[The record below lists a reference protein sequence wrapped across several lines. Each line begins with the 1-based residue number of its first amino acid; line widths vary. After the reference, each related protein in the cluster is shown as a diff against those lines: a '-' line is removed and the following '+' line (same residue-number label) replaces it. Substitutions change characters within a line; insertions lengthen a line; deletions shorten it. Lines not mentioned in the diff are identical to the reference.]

1 VSAWPGILA
10 GAPAVAFA
18 EAYEVGPFASL
29 FLVAG
34 PLPDYQSTPDQGSS
48 IHSRHTNSS
57 LRRSLYGHAAFGP
70 RRFGFGLHWPNH
82 LNEEDLYPSRFSC
95 PESLLYQPPISALF
109 IEATAQEFNPV
120 APSVRTDLREEI
132 EVD

>member
-82 LNEEDLYPSRFSC
+82 LNEEDLSVPIQL
-95 PESLLYQPPISALF
+95 PWITSLPTSDFRTLYRGHCAG
-109 IEATAQEFNPV
+109 V
-120 APSVRTDLREEI
+120 
-132 EVD
+132 